1 VLQLRRPFEELP
13 RDAARPILVRMKFV
27 LSLAALSSAALLA
40 SACVVVDSQGHIV
53 RDEKRFTVAGT
64 PDLRLTTFDGGID
77 IRSGEGKT
85 VVVEIEK
92 RGPTQE
98 AVDRLEVDATQDGNR
113 ITVEVKKPKGEFVF
127 FGIGHSSPS
136 ARLIVTMPKD
146 GDVTAK
152 SGDGSIRIEHVHGTL
167 DLRTGDGSIRA
178 NDVSGRLVL
187 NTGDG
192 SVTLDGAEGDLELET
207 GDGGVTVAGKLESVK
222 LHTGDGSITFRAEP
236 GSTMK
241 DDWSITTGDGGV
253 TLYLPSDFNAELDAH
268 TGDGSIRSEIQV
280 AGASAEND
288 RRSAKGR
295 LGSGGKLLRIRTGDG
310 GIHLKTT

>member
-1 VLQLRRPFEELP
+1 
-13 RDAARPILVRMKFV
+13 MKFV
-27 LSLAALSSAALLA
+27 LSLAAVSSAALLA
-40 SACVVVDSQGHIV
+40 SGCVVVDSQGHIV
-53 RDEKRFTVAGT
+53 RDEKRFTVSGT

-77 IRSGEGKT
+77 IRSGEGKAII
-85 VVVEIEK
+85 VEIEK
-92 RGPTQE
+92 RGPSQE
-98 AVDRLEVDATQDGNR
+98 AVDRLEVAVSQDGNR
-113 ITVEVKKPKGEFVF
+113 VTVEVKKPTGEFWS
-127 FGIGHSSPS
+127 IMGHSSPS

-152 SGDGSIRIEHVHGTL
+152 SGDGSIRIEHVHGNL

-192 SVTLDGAEGDLELET
+192 SITLDGAEGDLELET
-207 GDGGVTVAGKLESVK
+207 GDGGVSVAGKLGSVK

-236 GSTMK
+236 GSVMK

-253 TLYLPSDFNAELDAH
+253 ALYLPSDFGAELDAH
-268 TGDGSIRSEIQV
+268 TGDGSVRSDIQV
-280 AGASAEND
+280 TGAGAEKN
-288 RRSAKGR
+288 RTNVRGR

-310 GIHLKTT
+310 SIHLRTT